1 VSQRERTSSTNRKK
15 YSKVLGKM
23 NRTARLRDLEEDRPE
38 HPVVEEEPAHVEGGL
53 VGPVAQRGEVGDRE
67 VVDVERLVVGLVT
80 VQRDGRELLE
90 DALVDGVEDEARE
103 QRRHGEVGDQ
113 QREPQPPGHD
123 EDDDAPLDGPHAS
136 APRARR
142 RRPSAEIAGVAP
154 LGVARRHDRAR
165 CRDCRC
171 DGRDGAG
178 AGGTLEWKDS
188 HRVTLFRRRQACPR
202 VSSPRW
208 WYRPEAS
215 TRACRRV
222 KG

>member
-1 VSQRERTSSTNRKK
+1 
-15 YSKVLGKM
+15 M

-178 AGGTLEWKDS
+178 AGGTRNISGNCHTHVLLERELADLHGK
-188 HRVTLFRRRQACPR
+188 
-202 VSSPRW
+202 
-208 WYRPEAS
+208 EAALVFTSGWISNLAGIS
-215 TRACRRV
+215 TIADLIPNCLILSTPYV
-222 KG
+222 WLCLV